1 LPVSAPGAIDGAD
14 VPAYGDGDVAAN
26 TDYQRG
32 TRMAP
37 SLAGQVQTVLGS
49 ISPEAMGIT
58 LPHEHLL
65 IDFKV
70 MFAEPAAA
78 SDKGRAWEPVSLA
91 NLGWVRQH
99 FNANLDNLRLTDEQ
113 VAADEIRLFKHAGG
127 STVVDPT
134 PRTLARDPLALA
146 RIARATGMNVVMG
159 SGYYVAASHPPD
171 MDGKSVGALAD
182 EMIADV
188 TVGAGDTGV
197 RAGLLGEIGTTYPL
211 AENERKVLRAAV
223 AAQRQTGAPLMVHP
237 GRHPKMPMELAE
249 LVDKEGGDV
258 ARTIMCHIDRTISD
272 VRAVIDLAQT
282 GIWLEY
288 DLFGLENSYYP
299 YNPSFDMPNDGGR
312 MAHILALIAAGHG
325 DRLLLSHDIAYKT
338 SLVKYGGYGYHHL
351 LVNVVPR
358 LRAKGVDD
366 AGLHRL
372 LVDNPRRAF
381 AFA

>member
-1 LPVSAPGAIDGAD
+1 M
-14 VPAYGDGDVAAN
+14 
-26 TDYQRG
+26 
-32 TRMAP
+32 TRAET
-37 SLAGQVQTVLGS
+37 GQVQTVLGA
-49 ISPEAMGIT
+49 ISSEAMGIT

-70 MFAEPAAA
+70 MFVEPAPA

-99 FNANLDNLRLTDEQ
+99 FNANLDNLRLTDEE
-113 VAADEIRLFKHAGG
+113 VAIDEIPLFQQAGG
-127 STVVDPT
+127 ATVVDPT

-146 RIARATGMNVVMG
+146 RIARATGLHVVMG

-171 MDGKSVGALAD
+171 MDARTIDDLAR

-188 TVGAGDTGV
+188 TAGPGDTGV
-197 RAGLLGEIGTTYPL
+197 RAGLLGEIGTTYPWT
-211 AENERKVLRAAV
+211 ENERKVLRAAI
-223 AAQRQTGAPLMVHP
+223 AAQRETGAPLMIHP
-237 GRHPKMPMELAE
+237 GRHPGMPMELAE
-249 LVDKEGGDV
+249 FVGKEGGDL
-258 ARTIMCHIDRTISD
+258 ARTIMCHIDRTIAD

-282 GIWLEY
+282 GMWLEY
-288 DLFGLENSYYP
+288 DLFGMENSYYP

-312 MAHILALIAAGHG
+312 MAHVLALIEAGHG
-325 DRLLLSHDIAYKT
+325 DRVLLSHDIAYKT

-358 LRAKGVDD
+358 LRMKGVDEP
-366 AGLHRL
+366 GLRRL

-381 AFA
+381 QFP

>member
-1 LPVSAPGAIDGAD
+1 
-14 VPAYGDGDVAAN
+14 
-26 TDYQRG
+26 
-32 TRMAP
+32 M
-37 SLAGQVQTVLGS
+37 AGQVQTVLGS
-49 ISPEAMGIT
+49 IAPEAMGVT

-70 MFAEPAAA
+70 MFVEPAAA

-91 NLGWVRQH
+91 NLGWVRRN
-99 FNANLDNLRLTDEQ
+99 FNANLDNLRLTDERL
-113 VAADEIRLFKHAGG
+113 AADEIRLFKHAGG

-146 RIARATGMNVVMG
+146 RIARATGLNVVMG
-159 SGYYVAASHPPD
+159 SGYYVDASHPPD
-171 MDGKSVGALAD
+171 MDGVSVDDLAR

-188 TVGAGDTGV
+188 TTGVGDTGV
-197 RAGLLGEIGTTYPL
+197 RAGLLGEIGTTYPWT
-211 AENERKVLRAAV
+211 ENERKVLRAAI
-223 AAQRQTGAPLMVHP
+223 AAQRATGAPLMVHP

-249 LVDKEGGDV
+249 FVQKEGGDV
-258 ARTIMCHIDRTISD
+258 RRTIMCHIDRTIVD
-272 VRAVIDLAQT
+272 VAAVRDLAQT

-288 DLFGLENSYYP
+288 DLFGMECAYYP

-312 MAHILALIAAGHG
+312 MAHVLALMEAGHT

-338 SLVKYGGYGYHHL
+338 SLVAYGGYGYHHL

-366 AGLHRL
+366 AGIERL
-372 LVDNPRRAF
+372 LVANPRRAF

>member
-1 LPVSAPGAIDGAD
+1 MPRP
-14 VPAYGDGDVAAN
+14 PAGH
-26 TDYQRG
+26 
-32 TRMAP
+32 
-37 SLAGQVQTVLGS
+37 VQTVLGA
-49 ISPEAMGIT
+49 IAPEQMGVT

-78 SDKGRAWEPVSLA
+78 SDKGRAHEPVSLA
-91 NLGWVRQH
+91 NLGWVRQN

-113 VAADEIRLFKHAGG
+113 VAADEILLFKHAGG

-134 PRTLARDPLALA
+134 PKTLARDPQALA
-146 RIARATGMNVVMG
+146 RIARATGLNVVMG
-159 SGYYVAASHPPD
+159 AGYYVHASHPAD
-171 MDGKSVGALAD
+171 MDRRSVD
-182 EMIADV
+182 ELTRELIADV
-188 TVGAGDTGV
+188 TVGVGDTGV
-197 RAGLLGEIGTTYPL
+197 RAGLLGEIGTTYPWTD
-211 AENERKVLRAAV
+211 NEKKVLRAAV
-223 AAQRQTGAPLMVHP
+223 AAQRETGAPLMIHP
-237 GRHPKMPMELAE
+237 GRHPRMPMELAE
-249 LVDKEGGDV
+249 FVQKEGGNLR
-258 ARTIMCHIDRTISD
+258 RTIMCHICRTIAD
-272 VRAVIDLAQT
+272 LKEVVDLAQT

-312 MAHILALIAAGHG
+312 MAHVLALIAAGHQ
-325 DRLLLSHDIAYKT
+325 DQLLLSHDIAYKS

-366 AGLHRL
+366 AGLRRL
-372 LVDNPRRAF
+372 LVENPTRAF

>member
-1 LPVSAPGAIDGAD
+1 M
-14 VPAYGDGDVAAN
+14 
-26 TDYQRG
+26 
-32 TRMAP
+32 TRP
-37 SLAGQVQTVLGS
+37 QPGQVQTVLGA
-49 ISPEAMGIT
+49 IEPEQMGVT

-99 FNANLDNLRLTDEQ
+99 FNANLDNLRLLDEQ
-113 VAADEIRLFKHAGG
+113 VAQDEILLFKHAGG
-127 STVVDPT
+127 RTVVDPT
-134 PRTLARDPLALA
+134 PKTIGRDPLALA
-146 RIARATGMNVVMG
+146 RIARATGLNVVMG
-159 SGYYVAASHPPD
+159 AGYYVNASHPAD
-171 MDGKSVGALAD
+171 MDRRTVDELAR

-188 TVGAGDTGV
+188 TAGVGDTGV
-197 RAGLLGEIGTTYPL
+197 RAGLIGEIGTTYPWT
-211 AENERKVLRAAV
+211 ENERKVLRAAIIT
-223 AAQRQTGAPLMVHP
+223 QRETGAPLMIHP
-237 GRHPKMPMELAE
+237 GRHPDMPMQLAE
-249 LVDKEGGDV
+249 FIRKEGGELR
-258 ARTIMCHIDRTISD
+258 RTIMCHICRTISD
-272 VRAVIDLAQT
+272 IRAVIDLAQT

-288 DLFGLENSYYP
+288 DLFGMESSFYP

-312 MAHILALIAAGHG
+312 MAHVLALIDAGHR
-325 DRLLLSHDIAYKT
+325 DHILMSHDIAYKT

-366 AGLHRL
+366 LGLRRL
-372 LVDNPRRAF
+372 LVENPARAF

>member
-1 LPVSAPGAIDGAD
+1 
-14 VPAYGDGDVAAN
+14 
-26 TDYQRG
+26 
-32 TRMAP
+32 M
-37 SLAGQVQTVLGS
+37 AGQVQTVLGS
-49 ISPEAMGIT
+49 IAPEAMGVT

-70 MFAEPAAA
+70 MFVEPAAA

-91 NLGWVRQH
+91 NLGWVRRH
-99 FNANLDNLRLTDEQ
+99 FNANLDNLRLTDERL
-113 VAADEIRLFKHAGG
+113 AADEIRLFKHAGG

-146 RIARATGMNVVMG
+146 RIARATGLNVVMG
-159 SGYYVAASHPPD
+159 SGYYVNASHPPD
-171 MDGKSVGALAD
+171 MDGKSVDDLAR

-188 TVGAGDTGV
+188 TTGAGDTGV
-197 RAGLLGEIGTTYPL
+197 RAGLLGEIGTTYPWT
-211 AENERKVLRAAV
+211 ENERKVLRAAV
-223 AAQRQTGAPLMVHP
+223 AAQRATGAPLMVHP

-249 LVDKEGGDV
+249 FVQKEGGDV
-258 ARTIMCHIDRTISD
+258 RRTIMCHIDRTIAD
-272 VRAVIDLAQT
+272 VAAVKDLAQT

-288 DLFGLENSYYP
+288 DLFGMECAYYP

-312 MAHILALIAAGHG
+312 MAHVLALMEAGHA

-338 SLVKYGGYGYHHL
+338 SLVAFGGYGYHHL

-366 AGLHRL
+366 AGIERL
-372 LVDNPRRAF
+372 LVGNPRRAF

>member
-1 LPVSAPGAIDGAD
+1 
-14 VPAYGDGDVAAN
+14 
-26 TDYQRG
+26 
-32 TRMAP
+32 
-37 SLAGQVQTVLGS
+37 
-49 ISPEAMGIT
+49 
-58 LPHEHLL
+58 
-65 IDFKV
+65 
-70 MFAEPAAA
+70 
-78 SDKGRAWEPVSLA
+78 VSLA

-211 AENERKVLRAAV
+211 TENERKVLRAAV

-249 LVDKEGGDV
+249 LVEKEGGDV

-366 AGLHRL
+366 AGLQRL

-381 AFA
+381 TFA